1 MDQKYLAFDIEIA
14 KEIPEGET
22 DWKAHRPL
30 GISCAATL
38 ASDQGYAGLGLRR
51 GRPWATSPASKMRTG
66 ETRHLIGYLMN
77 AVGAGYTVVTWNG
90 LGFDFDVLAE
100 EGRKFQECRD
110 LALGHV
116 DMMFHLFC
124 LRGHALGLD
133 KAAKGMGLAGKTEGM
148 SGALAPKMW
157 AEGRYREVLDYVAQD
172 VRTTLGLAQAVDE
185 AGYLEWVSR
194 AGNVI
199 HQEIDR
205 WLTVRECLELP
216 EPDTSWMTDP
226 WPRKKFAGWLSL

>member
-1 MDQKYLAFDIEIA
+1 MERKYLAFDIEIA
-14 KEIPEGET
+14 KQIPEGET

-38 ASDQGYAGLGLRR
+38 ARKYLDHWHGGRWQQPAHRMSALEARKVVDYLIKAYAG
-51 GRPWATSPASKMRTG
+51 
-66 ETRHLIGYLMN
+66 
-77 AVGAGYTVVTWNG
+77 GYTISPWNG
-90 LGFDFDVLAE
+90 LGFDFDILAE
-100 EGRKFQECRD
+100 ESRMLEQCRD

-133 KAAKGMGLAGKTEGM
+133 KAARGMGLAGKTEGM

-157 AEGRYREVLDYVAQD
+157 AEGRYQEVLDYVAQD
-172 VRTTLGLAQAVDE
+172 VRTTLDLAQAVDE